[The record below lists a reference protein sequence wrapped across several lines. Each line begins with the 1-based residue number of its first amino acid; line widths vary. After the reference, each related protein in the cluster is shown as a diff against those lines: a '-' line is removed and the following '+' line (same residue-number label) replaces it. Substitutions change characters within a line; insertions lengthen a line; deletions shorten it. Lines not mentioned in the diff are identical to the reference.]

1 MRFNLNSGALQS
13 VCAAL
18 GLVLLGA
25 APLAAIH
32 TQRLQVRASFQ
43 WPQSEQAAYA
53 ANRLP
58 SKEIFA
64 FLASA
69 LQWQADDLP
78 SLGEFRFAQLG
89 RREVCLVAEW
99 GLRHASMEEVV
110 CPAATGGGYW
120 DTSLG
125 LESPGPLAWYVVDL
139 DGSGIQEVISS
150 EALNLAIP
158 TYWYDIYSFANGQPQ
173 NVSSRFP
180 EFYKAVLVPE
190 LHQLDLSLGELFPR
204 EPHPPKVQYERM
216 ALLFLQLKYRRRI
229 LGDPKAGLEEG
240 LEWLKSPYLNVQ
252 GLGLETLAD
261 IRDPRSIAALEELGR
276 TTRNQGMCVGVENA
290 LAGLEGRTPDT
301 KRILQC
307 DTIKPQSTRLLQ

>member
-1 MRFNLNSGALQS
+1 MRFNLNSGAVQS

-18 GLVLLGA
+18 GLVVLGA
-25 APLAAIH
+25 APLAAIRARRVEGH
-32 TQRLQVRASFQ
+32 ASFQ
-43 WPQSEQAAYA
+43 WPQSAQAAYA

-58 SKEIFA
+58 SKEVLA
-64 FLASA
+64 FLAPT
-69 LQWQADDLP
+69 LGWQANDLP

-89 RREVCLVAEW
+89 PREFCLVAVF
-99 GLRHASMEEVV
+99 GIRAGYDRHVV
-110 CPAATGGGYW
+110 CPATGDGYW
-120 DTSLG
+120 DTSF
-125 LESPGPLAWYVVDL
+125 EIDSPGPLAWYLADL
-139 DGSGIQEVISS
+139 DGSGIHEVISS

-158 TYWYDIYSFANGQPQ
+158 TYWCDIYSFTNGQPQ

-190 LHQLDLSLGELFPR
+190 LSQLDRSLGELFPG

-252 GLGLETLAD
+252 GLGLETLTD

-301 KRILQC
+301 QRILQC
-307 DTIKPQSTRLLQ
+307 DTIKPQSPRLLQ